1 MNELETLQAI
11 LNRLDLIYT
20 ALLFVVGIGLGGG
33 VVYLLYR
40 AFSYF
45 L

>member
-20 ALLFVVGIGLGGG
+20 LLLYISGIGLSVG
-33 VVYLLYR
+33 VVYILYR
-40 AFSYF
+40 AISYF
-45 L
+45 M

>member
-1 MNELETLQAI
+1 MTEIDVLQAI

-20 ALLFVVGIGLGGG
+20 LLLFISGTGLAVG
-33 VVYLLYR
+33 VVYILYR
-40 AFSYF
+40 ALSYF

>member
-20 ALLFVVGIGLGGG
+20 ALLSFAGIGLSGG

>member
-1 MNELETLQAI
+1 MTEIDVLQAI

-20 ALLFVVGIGLGGG
+20 LLLFISGTGLVVG
-33 VVYLLYR
+33 VVYILYR
-40 AFSYF
+40 ALSYF